1 MNTKIKWLV
10 FGAYTLICS
19 YVLYF
24 QNLDA
29 PFFIYVKIFFPV
41 CWIIICY
48 VLNQKD
54 NDWDIIF
61 DKPAKFIGQAIVFA
75 SLPAL
80 FFTAVFFY
88 FSPYLIIGMLYYKL
102 SAPPAWIFYLTVITP
117 TILLIFAGSIY
128 KKIKGRN

>member
-19 YVLYF
+19 YMLYF

-29 PFFIYVKIFFPV
+29 PFFTYVKILFPI

-80 FFTAVFFY
+80 FFTIAIFF
-88 FSPYLIIGMLYYKL
+88 FSPYWFIGRFFYKL
-102 SAPPAWIFYLTVITP
+102 GVPTSWNFYLTMITP
-117 TILLIFAGSIY
+117 IILILISGSIY
-128 KKIKGRN
+128 KKIKG